1 MELQHYPELQVQL
14 VLMDLQVL
22 LAQMVYL
29 LYLQLQDLV
38 VLQELQVH
46 QV

>member
-1 MELQHYPELQVQL
+1 MEPLHYQELQVQL